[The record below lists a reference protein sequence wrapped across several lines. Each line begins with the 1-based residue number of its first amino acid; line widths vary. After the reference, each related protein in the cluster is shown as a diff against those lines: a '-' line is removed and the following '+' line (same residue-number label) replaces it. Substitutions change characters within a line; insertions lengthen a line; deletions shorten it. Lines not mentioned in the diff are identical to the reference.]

1 MEQTRP
7 LVQAEIDEI
16 PVAPPATGEIA
27 ELTRDAGGLPTM
39 TVQVPQKAE
48 PEKPI
53 VTVDEMQAFLKEAVT
68 MVRDDRAETS
78 EYIKNFADMILN
90 EGDASGPTKEAF
102 VQLVKMK
109 QDAATNLTKLIELM
123 MRPLLKQS
131 SESKPWLNATQHNEI
146 KISPRRK
153 LVEKYARK
161 AEEKKGK

>member
-1 MEQTRP
+1 MDQTRTIVPAEVESIQVAPANDQP
-7 LVQAEIDEI
+7 LAEIARE
-16 PVAPPATGEIA
+16 
-27 ELTRDAGGLPTM
+27 AGGLPTM

-53 VTVDEMQAFLKEAVT
+53 VTVDEMQAFLKEAVG